1 VLDGHF
7 IGIGVAEDKYDKTSE
22 LIAENSP
29 EERRNRTEMK

>member
-7 IGIGVAEDKYDKTSE
+7 IGIGGVEDKYEKPSE

-29 EERRNRTEMK
+29 EH